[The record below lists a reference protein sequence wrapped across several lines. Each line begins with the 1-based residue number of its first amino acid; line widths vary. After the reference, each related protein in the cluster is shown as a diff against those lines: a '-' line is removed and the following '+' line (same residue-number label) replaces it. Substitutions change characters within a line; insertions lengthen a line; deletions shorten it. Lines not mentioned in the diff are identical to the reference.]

1 MANRTVA
8 RPALPEVVISNRD
21 LTKLIAREVKS
32 GRAKKIGPRLYT
44 TNTADSPADVVRRNL
59 WVLLGQMLPDAVV
72 GYRTALDGV
81 PSQDGAVFLT
91 GPYSRTIRLPG
102 HTVYLVR
109 GPGPLE
115 GDSPFMGRLYIASR
129 ERALLESVAAS
140 RRRSA
145 QVRGLNDQELQQRLE
160 RQLQIGGEEAL
171 NALRDKIRVL
181 APMLR
186 AERAAARIND
196 IIGTLL
202 GTRRASIT
210 SPSALARLA
219 GRPYESGRLRLFEAL
234 LAELRARPTV
244 SRPDRNIDGD
254 ASRHAAFFDAYFSN
268 YIEGT
273 EFELGEAIQLV
284 LENKL
289 PVTRPKDAHDVIGTF
304 RLLIDRS
311 SLARSVASMDSDSF
325 VALLKE
331 RHARMLIERPEVRP
345 GQFKEQANRA
355 GETQFV
361 PPELVH
367 GTLQTGFEMMR
378 AVDDPFGKAA
388 FVTFLVAEVHPF
400 DDGNGR
406 LARLFMNAELAAA
419 GETRIL
425 VPTVYRDDYLLALRA
440 LSRQRRPQPF
450 VAMLDRA
457 QQFASELDFR
467 VLPRVIEVLT
477 ACNAFDEPGK
487 DTLRLPSELERRPV
501 EGTAGPAAGTTYLS
515 DHLKSGHTWTAQNR
529 P

>member
-1 MANRTVA
+1 MVSRITV
-8 RPALPEVVISNRD
+8 RPALPEVVVSSGAMTRV
-21 LTKLIAREVKS
+21 IAREVKS
-32 GRAKKIGPRLYT
+32 GHAKKIGPRLYT
-44 TNTADSPADVVRRNL
+44 TNTADNPADVVRRNL
-59 WVLLGQMLPDAVV
+59 WVLLGQMLPNAVV

-91 GPYSRTIRLPG
+91 GLYSRTIRLPG

-115 GDSPFMGRLYIASR
+115 GDNPFMGRLYIASR

-145 QVRGLNDQELQQRLE
+145 NVRGLPDQDLQQRLE

-171 NALRDKIRVL
+171 NALRDKIRIL

-186 AERAAARIND
+186 AQSAADRIND

-202 GTRRASIT
+202 GTRRASVT
-210 SPSALARLA
+210 APSALARLA

-244 SRPDRNIDGD
+244 SRPDRNMDGD
-254 ASRHAAFFDAYFSN
+254 AWRHSVFFDAYFSN

-304 RLLIDRS
+304 RLLSDRS

-331 RHARMLIERPEVRP
+331 RHAQMLIERPEVRP
-345 GQFKEQANRA
+345 GQFKEKANRA
-355 GETQFV
+355 GETSFV
-361 PPELVH
+361 PPELVR
-367 GTLQTGFEMMR
+367 GTLETGFEMMR
-378 AVDDPFGKAA
+378 AVDDPFGRAA
-388 FVTFLVAEVHPF
+388 FVMFLVAEVHPF

-406 LARLFMNAELAAA
+406 VARLFMNAEMAAA
-419 GETRIL
+419 GETRII
-425 VPTVYRDDYLLALRA
+425 VPTVFRDDYLLALRA
-440 LSRQRRPQPF
+440 LSRQTRPGPF

-457 QQFASELDFR
+457 QRFASELDFR
-467 VLPRVIEVLT
+467 VLPQVVEVLT
-477 ACNAFDEPGK
+477 ACNALLEAGEG
-487 DTLRLPSELERRPV
+487 TLRLPSELDRQPEM
-501 EGTAGPAAGTTYLS
+501 
-515 DHLKSGHTWTAQNR
+515 SGQEPRLPT
-529 P
+529 